1 MLSKIPELAD
11 TGFLIARGRPV
22 GLLHWFHH
30 ATVLLY
36 CWFAYSARSSSGLF
50 FCAMNYL
57 VHSVMYAYFAAVA
70 AGYKPSWGAHVTR
83 LQIAQMVAGVAIVAS
98 SAWLQLALGR
108 SCEEP
113 VVLGR
118 LVGAVGS
125 EGTLVERSLPRPPR
139 VAGEDRLR
147 DKRRQELLEGD
158 VGGRKPFDERR
169 ALGFE
174 AFDPRLVIGAARQAH
189 ELLRDQERRVGRRLD
204 PLEPRKHR
212 AAEHAPEWLGIGRPI
227 DLLVA
232 DRVDVAAAALD
243 EERDR
248 IPSEGLFDDPRGDGG
263 EIGRCA
269 AARWIHD
276 RMASEEIDDGER

>member
-1 MLSKIPELAD
+1 MDLLQIPLASLLAERAAAFRTTPWASWCRAHWPVPVLVAAAYLLAVLVGGRWLRLCGCGGRPLSLAAPLLAWNVLLAGFSLAGLGAIAPPFLRDLAALGPAELLCPRSGIAGEHIERGARGVALLLFMLSKIPELAD

-113 VVLGR
+113 VVL
-118 LVGAVGS
+118 
-125 EGTLVERSLPRPPR
+125 
-139 VAGEDRLR
+139 
-147 DKRRQELLEGD
+147 
-158 VGGRKPFDERR
+158 
-169 ALGFE
+169 
-174 AFDPRLVIGAARQAH
+174 
-189 ELLRDQERRVGRRLD
+189 
-204 PLEPRKHR
+204 
-212 AAEHAPEWLGIGRPI
+212 
-227 DLLVA
+227 
-232 DRVDVAAAALD
+232 AAAAAMYCAYLALFV
-243 EERDR
+243 RFYMNR
-248 IPSEGLFDDPRGDGG
+248 SATKSEQ
-263 EIGRCA
+263 
-269 AARWIHD
+269 
-276 RMASEEIDDGER
+276 